1 MSTQE
6 QGSRSVLVAYG
17 TETGNSQDFAEE
29 VSRLTS
35 RLRFATRL
43 CELNAVEAVRAI
55 GGLVIGSLGYLNDS
69 ATDSVTK
76 GFSIA
81 ICCLYIHPAH
91 HRPGRFPTE
100 CTQILALTALEE
112 VAAYIPYG
120 C

>member
-43 CELNAVEAVRAI
+43 CELNAVEAVCAI
-55 GGLVIGSLGYLNDS
+55 EGPFIADLDCLNDS
-69 ATDSVTK
+69 ATDSVTE

-81 ICCLYIHPAH
+81 ICCLYIYPAH
-91 HRPGRFPTE
+91 HRPG
-100 CTQILALTALEE
+100 
-112 VAAYIPYG
+112 
-120 C
+120 